1 MYNFGF
7 TAPLKMFALVVPLSF
22 LWQVSQAQAQSAE
35 TTQYCLIKINGK
47 IFDSEP
53 CDMDYDSGG
62 VLNFGHLDEQNY
74 AGYWVYLLD
83 NKDGTFEGF
92 WNEEYGASR
101 AHAKLGTLTLEERA
115 VGECFSGDDVL
126 LCRNIPAD
134 TPIYYVEHRDP
145 DEGGPKLLAY
155 LNGLEYQLTHP
166 AWEYD
171 APFEVNENADFDGD
185 GSLDTL
191 ISLTNGGNCC
201 PDSISVV
208 SYRGDGFFTFLDEEP
223 LPGAWGGH
231 EVVTERGRSIIRMQ
245 DAPTGHGNIRRQ
257 RGQRDYAFENG
268 VMTLIVERREHSVP
282 SEVAGLS
289 LEDVKFADGGQKTLS
304 FDINNDGTQ
313 DEVNCTYWER
323 WGVLNC
329 DAIISGVEKPVELQ
343 CNHVSVSPVVF
354 GVSRS
359 HRLVC
364 DGNIMEY

>member
-1 MYNFGF
+1 
-7 TAPLKMFALVVPLSF
+7 
-22 LWQVSQAQAQSAE
+22 
-35 TTQYCLIKINGK
+35 
-47 IFDSEP
+47 
-53 CDMDYDSGG
+53 
-62 VLNFGHLDEQNY
+62 
-74 AGYWVYLLD
+74 
-83 NKDGTFEGF
+83 
-92 WNEEYGASR
+92 
-101 AHAKLGTLTLEERA
+101 
-115 VGECFSGDDVL
+115 
-126 LCRNIPAD
+126 
-134 TPIYYVEHRDP
+134 
-145 DEGGPKLLAY
+145 LAY